1 MPGESEYTIDE
12 LARAAETTVRSV
24 RVYHERGL
32 LPSPEVRGRI
42 GYYGTDHLNR
52 LQTISRLLGR
62 GMKLNGIKE
71 LLAAWDRGDGL
82 AEVLGVTDTSAN
94 GSADRSAA
102 NGTAKKSDEN
112 SAPSETGPTIGKP
125 RPQPELPD
133 YIQQAL
139 ASDSDPFEV
148 YRITNPRCCDLATRL
163 TDAGLPP
170 QETFQLVE
178 RLRADCDRIA
188 DNYASELFHVLAG
201 KNYEQSEGT
210 PKDRTKLETELA
222 IARLIATRAASELI
236 DQAFGRYAELP
247 TAALAT
253 REKQAS
259 GQSGQ

>member
-1 MPGESEYTIDE
+1 MSGESEYTIDE

-42 GYYGTDHLNR
+42 GYYGSDHLNR

-62 GMKLNGIKE
+62 GMKLNGIRE

-82 AEVLGVTDTSAN
+82 AEVLGVTDTPAD
-94 GSADRSAA
+94 GSAEQPAA
-102 NGTAKKSDEN
+102 NGTAKGSAETAAPPKSEPAPPKSD
-112 SAPSETGPTIGKP
+112 P
-125 RPQPELPD
+125 RAELPD
-133 YIQQAL
+133 YVQQAL
-139 ASDSDPFEV
+139 TSDGDPFDV
-148 YRITNPRCCDLATRL
+148 YRIANPRCCDLATRL

-170 QETFQLVE
+170 QETFHLVE
-178 RLRADCDRIA
+178 RLRSDCDRIA
-188 DNYASELFHVLAG
+188 GRYANELFYVLAG
-201 KNYEQSEGT
+201 QNYERSERS

-247 TAALAT
+247 TAALPAQA
-253 REKQAS
+253 KQAF
-259 GQSGQ
+259 GQ

>member
-62 GMKLNGIKE
+62 GMKLNGIRE

-82 AEVLGVTDTSAN
+82 AEVLGVTDGPSN
-94 GSADRSAA
+94 GSAEQPAT
-102 NGTAKKSDEN
+102 NGATKGSPEN
-112 SAPSETGPTIGKP
+112 PAPPKPEPTPIEP
-125 RPQPELPD
+125 DSRPELPD

-139 ASDSDPFEV
+139 ASDGDPFDV
-148 YRITNPRCCDLATRL
+148 YRIANPRCCDLATRL

-170 QETFQLVE
+170 QETFHLVE

-188 DNYASELFHVLAG
+188 DHYASELFYVLAG
-201 KNYEQSEGT
+201 QNYERSERS

-247 TAALAT
+247 TAALPA
-253 REKQAS
+253 QAN
-259 GQSGQ
+259 QAFNQ